1 MQVKK
6 LVNDVEMSFEVS
18 DDEIIKHLS
27 SLSIN
32 SRIIFLNK
40 LMKVDLNNTVFVKSI
55 KKIM

>member
-32 SRIIFLNK
+32 SRIVFLNK
-40 LMKVDLNNTVFVKSI
+40 LMKVDLNNNVFVKSI
-55 KKIM
+55 KEIM

>member
-32 SRIIFLNK
+32 SRIVFLNK
-40 LMKVDLNNTVFVKSI
+40 LMKVDLGNNVFVKSI
-55 KKIM
+55 KEIM

>member
-32 SRIIFLNK
+32 SRIVFLNK
-40 LMKVDLNNTVFVKSI
+40 LMKVDVNNNVFVKSI
-55 KKIM
+55 KEIM

>member
-18 DDEIIKHLS
+18 DDEIIKYLS

-32 SRIIFLNK
+32 SRIVFLNK
-40 LMKVDLNNTVFVKSI
+40 LMKVDLNNTVFAKSI

>member
-40 LMKVDLNNTVFVKSI
+40 LMKVDLNNTVFAKSI

>member
-18 DDEIIKHLS
+18 DDEIIKYLS

-32 SRIIFLNK
+32 SRIVFLNK
-40 LMKVDLNNTVFVKSI
+40 LMKVDVNNNVFVKSI
-55 KKIM
+55 KEIM